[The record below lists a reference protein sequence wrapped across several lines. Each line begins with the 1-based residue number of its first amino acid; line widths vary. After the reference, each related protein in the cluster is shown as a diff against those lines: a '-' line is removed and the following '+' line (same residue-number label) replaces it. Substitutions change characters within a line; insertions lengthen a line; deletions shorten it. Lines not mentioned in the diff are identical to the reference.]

1 MARKRL
7 YTLDENCFDTIDK
20 EDKAYWFGFILTDG
34 SITSKINT
42 VLQIK
47 LKADDSYHLEKFNR
61 FIQTDKPLTF
71 LISKSS
77 SSDYKDTK
85 AVQQIIS
92 SKKIVK
98 DLIANGCPENNK
110 SKELTFPNVRIDLE
124 RHFIRGL
131 IDEDGSFYTVKGK
144 KESHKNLMGFNYI
157 GTESMVT
164 GFAEKVKF
172 LNCGK
177 IYKEKRVENC
187 FYFSSVL
194 TRSNAKLLMEY
205 LYSGASYFLDRKY
218 EKITSYITS

>member
-47 LKADDSYHLEKFNR
+47 LKADDSHHLEKFNS

-110 SKELTFPNVRIDLE
+110 SKELTFPNIRVDLE

-131 IDEDGSFYTVKGK
+131 IDGDGSFYTVKGK
-144 KESHKNLMGFNYI
+144 KESHQSLMGFSYI

-164 GFAEKVKF
+164 GFSEKVKF

-194 TRSNAKLLMEY
+194 TQSNAKLLREY

-218 EKITSYITS
+218 EKITNYITS